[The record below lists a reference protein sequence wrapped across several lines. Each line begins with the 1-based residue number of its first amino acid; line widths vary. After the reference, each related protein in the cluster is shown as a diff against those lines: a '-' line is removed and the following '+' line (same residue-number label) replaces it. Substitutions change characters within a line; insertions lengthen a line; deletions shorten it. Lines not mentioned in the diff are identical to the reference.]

1 MKKEIHLSQNPEHV
15 RKEREQLVK
24 QLLATIPRE
33 DANRGGL
40 IETPKRVAK
49 MYNEI
54 FEGYEQE
61 DQLDLIFSKVFG
73 TDNDEMVIV
82 KDINYW
88 SHCEHHMV
96 PFFGKVH
103 IGYIPSGKVLGLSK
117 FARLVNVYSR
127 RLQIQEQLTFQIAD
141 EIEKRLNPKG
151 LAVVV
156 EGVHMC
162 MVMRGVKSIDS
173 STITSSMRGIFREKP
188 EARQE
193 FLKLI
198 SK

>member
-1 MKKEIHLSQNPEHV
+1 MKEADILAKRQSLISELLS
-15 RKEREQLVK
+15 
-24 QLLATIPRE
+24 TIPSE
-33 DANRGGL
+33 DINRDGL
-40 IETPKRVAK
+40 LETPKRVAK

-54 FEGYEQE
+54 FSGYDKADEM
-61 DQLDLIFSKVFG
+61 DKIFSKTFD
-73 TDNDEMVIV
+73 TDNEEMVIV
-82 KDINYW
+82 KDIGYW

-103 IGYIPSGKVLGLSK
+103 IGYIPDGKVLGLSK
-117 FARLVNVYSR
+117 FARLVDIYAR
-127 RLQIQEQLTFQIAD
+127 RLQIQEQMTFQIAD
-141 EIEKRLNPKG
+141 EIEQRLRPKG

-156 EGVHMC
+156 EGIHMC
-162 MVMRGVKSIDS
+162 MVMRGVKSINS
-173 STITSSMRGIFREKP
+173 STTTSSMRGIFREKA